1 MAKTDKSSDENKSI
15 SKDKDIDNLLASS
28 NMAQKRKGALQD
40 AFENKVLMWESE
52 NDVMMPIDMQNDL
65 YNSLR
70 KKMLGRAYGG
80 LMKKNKPI
88 NMATGGLM
96 NMPPF
101 IRKSEEEKEQGITPY
116 DVNTPKEARQGLPA
130 RLVAPSR
137 TRFEVGGNL
146 DKDGSGDI
154 TKKDILIARGILDA
168 DGNMISKRT
177 KSAHGGFHSMEDV
190 TKYLNDPANADEI
203 KKMKETIDTESF
215 KNFLLNKSKEKFMNE
230 EKPVKKKA
238 KTVAVAGGGLLRQKY
253 AIGDEVEGKDIS
265 DIIKEMEPL
274 EEPDIDD
281 LVPKDNDM
289 SSVEIKNMIN
299 RLEAEKKLST
309 DIGVKSNIENQIE
322 KLKTLQ
328 MKKIRAATGGLM
340 KMSIGGQA
348 ALDEKYDRRRDYQAY
363 AEGDMVEDES
373 LMSPPEMNPTA
384 EADMEM
390 MAEEDAEFGDMD
402 SVVDTS
408 ALSEDEEKVLDDA
421 VEMFPELEGI
431 IPKISATEFTDD
443 GEVEGPGTGTS
454 DSIPALLSD
463 GEFVFTAKA
472 VKHLG
477 VDKLRKMM
485 KDAEAAYDSGMQN
498 QEADAAMA
506 E

>member
-1 MAKTDKSSDENKSI
+1 M
-15 SKDKDIDNLLASS
+15 
-28 NMAQKRKGALQD
+28 
-40 AFENKVLMWESE
+40 
-52 NDVMMPIDMQNDL
+52 
-65 YNSLR
+65 Y
-70 KKMLGRAYGG
+70 
-80 LMKKNKPI
+80 KKNKPI

-116 DVNTPKEARQGLPA
+116 DVNTPKAARQGLPS
-130 RLVAPSR
+130 RLLSPSR

-203 KKMKETIDTESF
+203 KKMKDKIDTESF

-230 EKPVKKKA
+230 EKPIKKKA

-253 AIGDEVEGKDIS
+253 RIGDEVGPLNPDDIPELEEADDEGIVPSSDKMAGGNSSRDKLINEKINQLEARINLVDDIS
-265 DIIKEMEPL
+265 EKSKL
-274 EEPDIDD
+274 E
-281 LVPKDNDM
+281 N
-289 SSVEIKNMIN
+289 EIKK
-299 RLEAEKKLST
+299 LETMKST
-309 DIGVKSNIENQIE
+309 NI
-322 KLKTLQ
+322 KT
-328 MKKIRAATGGLM
+328 AATGGLM

-348 ALDEKYDRRRDYQAY
+348 ALGEKYDRRRDYQAY
-363 AEGDMVEDES
+363 AEGDIVEDES
-373 LMSPPEMNPTA
+373 LMSPTGMNETAMGTA

-402 SVVDTS
+402 GVVDTS
-408 ALSEDEEKVLDDA
+408 NLSPEEEKVVDDA

-431 IPKISATEFTDD
+431 IPKIVATEFTDD

-485 KDAEAAYDSGMQN
+485 KDAEAAYDSGMQS

>member
-1 MAKTDKSSDENKSI
+1 M
-15 SKDKDIDNLLASS
+15 
-28 NMAQKRKGALQD
+28 
-40 AFENKVLMWESE
+40 
-52 NDVMMPIDMQNDL
+52 
-65 YNSLR
+65 Y
-70 KKMLGRAYGG
+70 
-80 LMKKNKPI
+80 KKNKPI

-101 IRKSEEEKEQGITPY
+101 IRKAEEEKDKGITPY

-137 TRFEVGGNL
+137 TRFSTGGFP
-146 DKDGSGDI
+146 DRDGSGDI
-154 TKKDILIARGILDA
+154 TKKDILIEKGILDA

-177 KSAHGGFHSMEDV
+177 KSAHGGFHSLKEV
-190 TKYLNDPANADEI
+190 NEYLNNPDNQEEI

-238 KTVAVAGGGLLRQKY
+238 KTIAVAGGGLLRQKY

-274 EEPDIDD
+274 EEPDVDD
-281 LVPKDNDM
+281 LVPKDTDM
-289 SSVEIKNMIN
+289 SSIEIKNMIN

-373 LMSPPEMNPTA
+373 LMSPAGMNETAMGTA

-390 MAEEDAEFGDMD
+390 MAEEDSEFGDMD
-402 SVVDTS
+402 SIVDTS

-431 IPKISATEFTDD
+431 IPKISATEFTED